1 MRAAE
6 TDGRRGLRTCGE
18 AAAAAQQDLHSRY
31 RVYIVVVDADALIC
45 EVHVVELGSRVM
57 NEPMSAGIC

>member
-1 MRAAE
+1 MSVAE

-18 AAAAAQQDLHSRY
+18 AAAAAEQDLHGRY
-31 RVYIVVVDADALIC
+31 RVNIVVVDADALIC

-57 NEPMSAGIC
+57 NEPMTTGVC